1 MHPTILIADDHPLVL
16 KGLQDFLEEKGRT
29 IVASANDG
37 KEAYK
42 LILKHQPDIAIL
54 DIRMPQLTGIEIA
67 KLCKGKIK
75 TKIILITFEKSSVFY
90 HEAKQHN
97 IYGYLLKE
105 SALVEIENC
114 LASVIKNV
122 PYFSKD
128 IEAQFSKN
136 NNPLVHLNKLTPSE
150 KRILKLIAQNKTA
163 KEIAEVC
170 NISNRT
176 VEKHKE
182 NIIKKL
188 PIASHY
194 NNLLIW
200 AKENQDAIT

>member
-1 MHPTILIADDHPLVL
+1 MCERIH
-16 KGLQDFLEEKGRT
+16 
-29 IVASANDG
+29 

-75 TKIILITFEKSSVFY
+75 TKIILITFEKSSTFY

-114 LASVIKNV
+114 LASVIKSV

-136 NNPLVHLNKLTPSE
+136 DDPLIHLNKLTPSE

-188 PIASHY
+188 PIESHY